1 MTLRSS
7 QSYFRTTHYDYYHQ
21 FHLYYTPQLNLFRYS
36 GYQNQT
42 SWTGSYGQYNSFQPY
57 NMGLLPA
64 PFPVQ
69 FFGATQP
76 PPPPPMAWMQP
87 PPAPVVPPVV
97 YNRTVVSIFL
107 CVMYFYILSDLLS
120 DKKHVFRL
128 SSVPLHRITQNINM
142 LLCSNRC

>member
-1 MTLRSS
+1 
-7 QSYFRTTHYDYYHQ
+7 
-21 FHLYYTPQLNLFRYS
+21 
-36 GYQNQT
+36 
-42 SWTGSYGQYNSFQPY
+42 
-57 NMGLLPA
+57 MGLLPA

-87 PPAPVVPPVV
+87 PAAPVVPPVV

-142 LLCSNRC
+142 FFQQSL